1 MPQQAYTDGKTAEP
15 RCQGGQVL
23 EHHIRHRY
31 PGNTVVH
38 HLMQW
43 ALFHFELTMEPVIE
57 QDYFSLLES
66 KAIETPDWGYD
77 WTGTL
82 PHSEMPIW
90 QYTTTTLDQHEASMP
105 LYGHSSP
112 ISSFLHGHSP
122 YSSTFPS
129 PSLQVFDGD
138 SGYPRLVSEQR
149 VHVSTKSPQS
159 NPAEPSDITD
169 IEELMED
176 EDSDNY
182 SWEPKSAASASSA
195 SSASSKPRLK
205 RRQSNKESLKNA
217 KRTHTIVEKN
227 YRERLND
234 KIADLATYLFETS
247 SDSRTKPSKSLVMT
261 RAKERLRQL
270 EAKINLW
277 RGRLSSCGSIL
288 RFWTTLSLRR
298 EKRFRLILNEGH
310 LLLV

>member
-1 MPQQAYTDGKTAEP
+1 
-15 RCQGGQVL
+15 
-23 EHHIRHRY
+23 
-31 PGNTVVH
+31 
-38 HLMQW
+38 
-43 ALFHFELTMEPVIE
+43 
-57 QDYFSLLES
+57 
-66 KAIETPDWGYD
+66 
-77 WTGTL
+77 
-82 PHSEMPIW
+82 
-90 QYTTTTLDQHEASMP
+90 MP

-195 SSASSKPRLK
+195 SSKPRLK

-247 SDSRTKPSKSLVMT
+247 SDCKTSQAMHDSENCCFS
-261 RAKERLRQL
+261 
-270 EAKINLW
+270 
-277 RGRLSSCGSIL
+277 
-288 RFWTTLSLRR
+288 
-298 EKRFRLILNEGH
+298 
-310 LLLV
+310 